1 MRYFE
6 SNHRYKL
13 HKEGFHYIAEFAW
26 RNQKDRDLFFKLKRN
41 FEEQYGPYRDKEFLV
56 NNALATWKYN
66 EHWRAEQN
74 VSAKRIRIYLRE
86 ESALSMAL
94 LKIG

>member
-1 MRYFE
+1 MKFFK

-13 HKEGFHYIAEFAW
+13 YKEGFHYIAEFNW
-26 RNQKDRDLFFKLKRN
+26 RNHASRDMFFKLKKI
-41 FEEQYGPYRDKEFLV
+41 FEEQYGPYRDKEFLS
-56 NNALATWKYN
+56 NSLPRWTYN
-66 EHWRAEQN
+66 EHWRAEN
-74 VSAKRIRIYLRE
+74 SVGTRRTRIYLRE